1 MRLTKQSVFTS
12 TKTDK
17 TFCPGAACCGVPD
30 GGITADKSE
39 TDREEMS
46 ITLEATADDI
56 AAAGAVLEVVI
67 EQVVTAAGIAGERI
81 RETGITPVHVA
92 GLLSLVPP
100 GELN

>member
-17 TFCPGAACCGVPD
+17 TFCPGAACVTPD
-30 GGITADKSE
+30 SGITADKSE
-39 TDREEMS
+39 SDREEMS
-46 ITLEATADDI
+46 ITLEATPDDI

-67 EQVVTAAGIAGERI
+67 GQVVTAAGLAGERI
-81 RETGITPVHVA
+81 RAA
-92 GLLSLVPP
+92 GLQPLHLLALTP